1 MTRLLA
7 LGALAVVLAACGG
20 GGGASAPKE
29 GVGVFMTRILREEIN
44 GQWSR
49 QWTELHPGHQK
60 LITQAE
66 YVTCSRGMGTDI
78 GAGKKEIFR
87 VLDVHDEAIHVQGVP
102 ETTSKVVT
110 IAFRVAGLTP
120 LTYRLHAVADGGR
133 WTWILGDHFLAQI
146 DRGRCLDGKPLG
158 KGTA

>member
-1 MTRLLA
+1 MRLLGVAAFA
-7 LGALAVVLAACGG
+7 LVLAACGG
-20 GGGASAPKE
+20 GATSSPKE

-66 YVTCSRGMGTDI
+66 YVACSRGIGDDI
-78 GAGKKEIFR
+78 GTGKEAFR
-87 VLDVHDEAIHVQGVP
+87 VLDVHDEPIHVRGVP

-110 IAFRVAGLTP
+110 IAFRVGSLTP

-133 WTWILGDHFLAQI
+133 WTWILGGRFLTQLAH
-146 DRGRCLDGKPLG
+146 GRCLDGVPLG
-158 KGTA
+158 KGSA

>member
-1 MTRLLA
+1 VTRLLA
-7 LGALAVVLAACGG
+7 LALLALVLAACGG
-20 GGGASAPKE
+20 GSSSAPKE

-66 YVTCSRGMGTDI
+66 YVACSRGIGTDI
-78 GAGKKEIFR
+78 GTGKKEIFR
-87 VLDVHDEAIHVQGVP
+87 VLAVHDEAIHVQGVP

-110 IAFRVAGLTP
+110 IAFRVGGLTP
-120 LTYRLHAVADGGR
+120 LTYWLHAVADGGR
-133 WTWILGDHFLAQI
+133 WTWILGGRFLAQI
-146 DRGRCLDGKPLG
+146 DRGRCLDGAPLG
-158 KGTA
+158 KGSA